1 MSCVVVVSPLVIAGW
16 PLITAAVTAAVGA
29 MGFSVA
35 QSAAASARADVSLK
49 EKQPTRS
56 KVDIEVQDS
65 EILQDAVANDQV
77 VVTRPDG
84 VRAVFSRDERGALR
98 LCMEGE
104 SVSKSELKR
113 IGEELIDRVT
123 QQFVYH
129 RVVSELKQR
138 NMTIVDESVSA
149 DRTVKIRVRNI

>member
-16 PLITAAVTAAVGA
+16 PFITAAVTAAVGA

-35 QSAAASARADVSLK
+35 QSAVGSANAEISLK
-49 EKQPTRS
+49 QRLPTHS
-56 KVDIEVQDS
+56 KVDIEVEDS
-65 EILQDAVANDQV
+65 EILEDAVANDQV

-84 VRAVFSRDERGALR
+84 IRAIFSRDERGALK

-104 SVSKSELKR
+104 SVSKGELKR
-113 IGEELIDRVT
+113 VGEELIQRVT

-129 RVVSELKQR
+129 RVVTELKQR